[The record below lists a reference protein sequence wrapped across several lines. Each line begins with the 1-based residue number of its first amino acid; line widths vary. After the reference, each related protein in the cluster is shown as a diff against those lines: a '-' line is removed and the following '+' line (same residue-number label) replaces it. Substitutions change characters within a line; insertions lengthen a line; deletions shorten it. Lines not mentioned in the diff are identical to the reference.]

1 MLMADMAYYFNFIA
15 SSNQGYNY
23 FWKVGWA
30 VFVELK
36 MVQKVSLELSGLLI
50 RVVSRLTQNTP
61 AAARVSLGCVSLIS
75 SA

>member
-1 MLMADMAYYFNFIA
+1 MAYYFGFIA

-23 FWKVGWA
+23 FWKVRWS
-30 VFVELK
+30 VIVELK
-36 MVQKVSLELSGLLI
+36 MVQKVFLESSALLI